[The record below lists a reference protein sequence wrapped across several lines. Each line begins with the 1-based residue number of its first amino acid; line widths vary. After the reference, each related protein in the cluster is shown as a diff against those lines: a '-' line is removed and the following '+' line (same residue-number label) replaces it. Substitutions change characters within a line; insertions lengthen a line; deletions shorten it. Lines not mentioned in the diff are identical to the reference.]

1 MVRPDL
7 THLVTTDN
15 YVQVHWL
22 PVTFL
27 KVMLIPLGGRVS
39 RLRGGHPY
47 FQKQVRYYL
56 AGQFNELQQFS
67 KNLLNV
73 SKNVFF
79 PARHNFVCF
88 YLKLT

>member
-1 MVRPDL
+1 MPRFWTSFMVRPDL
-7 THLVTTDN
+7 TDLVTTDN

-56 AGQFNELQQFS
+56 AGQFQQQWFCS
-67 KNLLNV
+67 RTIVN
-73 SKNVFF
+73 FF
-79 PARHNFVCF
+79 KSHFAF
-88 YLKLT
+88 LA

>member
-1 MVRPDL
+1 MVRPDM
-7 THLVTTDN
+7 TDIVTTDN

-56 AGQFNELQQFS
+56 AGQFQQQWFFLVLLQIFLNRISFFS
-67 KNLLNV
+67 
-73 SKNVFF
+73 
-79 PARHNFVCF
+79 
-88 YLKLT
+88 